1 VNEAQVVRAR
11 QKIDGDVVGGY
22 SVVLANALLTT
33 VVDGWR

>member
-22 SVVLANALLTT
+22 SVVLIGNP
-33 VVDGWR
+33 DDYP